1 MVTSVLENNGMFPET
16 LVTDLVNKVKG
27 TSALSQLSASRPVP
41 FNGLKQF
48 TFNMDKEIDV
58 VAENGKKSEGG
69 ISFEPITMQPI
80 KVEYGARLSD
90 EFVYAAEEEQINFLQ
105 AFNDGFARKLAK
117 GLDLMAILGINPR
130 TGRVSDVIGNNSFIK
145 QVDTVLP
152 STLEDGNIDDAIGAA
167 INQVIKD
174 DEMVT
179 GLIMNQATAYDLS
192 QVTTD
197 VEGKGA
203 KKYPQLAWG
212 ANPGVLNGLPLQITN
227 NISYGNSENVAL
239 LGDFASGFSWGYAK
253 QIPLEIIQYGDP
265 DNSGFDLKGYNQVY
279 VRAEAYLGWGI
290 LNPGAF
296 AFLQNQGTSGDE

>member
-1 MVTSVLENNGMFPET
+1 MVTSVLQNNGMFPEV

-58 VAENGKKSEGG
+58 VAENGKKTEGG

-90 EFVYAAEEEQINFLQ
+90 EFVYAADEEQINFLQ

-130 TGRVSDVIGNNSFIK
+130 TGRESDVIGNNAFVKKVETKLPASN
-145 QVDTVLP
+145 DGATV
-152 STLEDGNIDDAIGAA
+152 DDAIGAA
-167 INQVIKD
+167 IQQIIKK
-174 DEMVT
+174 DETAT
-179 GLIMNQATAYDLS
+179 GLILDPSAAYNLS
-192 QVTTD
+192 EVTTD
-197 VEGKGA
+197 AEGKGT

-239 LGDFASGFSWGYAK
+239 VGDFVNGFSWGYAK
-253 QIPLEIIQYGDP
+253 QIPVEIIQYGDP

-290 LNPGAF
+290 LNPEAF